1 MSVQNYEDLANHY
14 GHSLN
19 IAIYGKN
26 KNVAIECE
34 NCNEILLDFDN
45 EEVNT
50 LHSNK
55 DPMLMNNEEFRE
67 FIKDMNPDYADV
79 WIVMRFEA
87 IVSRLRKNTFLL
99 RELSKN
105 L

>member
-1 MSVQNYEDLANHY
+1 MPDL
-14 GHSLN
+14 
-19 IAIYGKN
+19 
-26 KNVAIECE
+26 
-34 NCNEILLDFDN
+34 
-45 EEVNT
+45 
-50 LHSNK
+50 NK